1 MKKIFLLFLISVFS
15 FNFYASA
22 QKSVVKFNP
31 VSLIFGVGKVTYE
44 NVLNEGSSVELSLT
58 YSSLDVGIFGK
69 STGLGGQGKYK
80 IYFADEA
87 PDGWYVAPAISYSST
102 KYSNDD
108 LGFDDMEYGI
118 SVFSVAAL
126 FGHQW
131 VFGDGGG
138 FTIDINSGIGYNNA
152 KIEGDALWS
161 GDGVGYKGNISFGWA
176 F

>member
-1 MKKIFLLFLISVFS
+1 MKKIFLLFLISIFS

-22 QKSVVKFNP
+22 QKSVIKFNP

-87 PDGWYVAPAISYSST
+87 PDGWYVAPAVSYSST
-102 KYSNDD
+102 NYDYD
-108 LGFDDMEYGI
+108 GDGWGI

-126 FGHQW
+126 IGHQW
-131 VFGDGGG
+131 VFGNGGG

>member
-31 VSLIFGVGKVTYE
+31 VSLIFGVGKATYE
-44 NVLNEGSSVELSLT
+44 HVLNEGSSVELSLT
-58 YSSLDVGIFGK
+58 YSSLDLAIFGK

-80 IYFADEA
+80 IYFANEA
-87 PDGWYVAPAISYSST
+87 PDGWYAAPAVSYSST
-102 KYSNDD
+102 KYSND
-108 LGFDDMEYGI
+108 FDMEYGI
-118 SVFSVAAL
+118 NVFSVAAL

-138 FTIDINSGIGYNNA
+138 FSIDINSGLGYNNA

-161 GDGVGYKGNISFGWA
+161 GDGIGYKGNMSFGWA

>member
-1 MKKIFLLFLISVFS
+1 MKKIFLLFLISIFL
-15 FNFYASA
+15 FNYYASA
-22 QKSVVKFNP
+22 QKSVIKLNP

-80 IYFADEA
+80 IYFADED
-87 PDGWYVAPAISYSST
+87 PDGWYAAPAVSYSSI

-108 LGFDDMEYGI
+108 FGVDGMEYGI
-118 SVFSVAAL
+118 NVFSVAVL

-131 VFGDGGG
+131 VFGDGR
-138 FTIDINSGIGYNNA
+138 
-152 KIEGDALWS
+152 
-161 GDGVGYKGNISFGWA
+161 A
-176 F
+176 FQLI

>member
-1 MKKIFLLFLISVFS
+1 MKKIFLLFLISIFS

-31 VSLIFGVGKVTYE
+31 VSLIFGVGKATYE
-44 NVLNEGSSVELSLT
+44 HVLNEGSSVELSLT
-58 YSSLDVGIFGK
+58 YSSLDLAIFGK

-87 PDGWYVAPAISYSST
+87 PDGWYVAPAVSYSST

-108 LGFDDMEYGI
+108 LGLGDMEYGI

-126 FGHQW
+126 IGHQW
-131 VFGDGGG
+131 VFGNGGG

-161 GDGVGYKGNISFGWA
+161 GDGIGYKGNISFGWA